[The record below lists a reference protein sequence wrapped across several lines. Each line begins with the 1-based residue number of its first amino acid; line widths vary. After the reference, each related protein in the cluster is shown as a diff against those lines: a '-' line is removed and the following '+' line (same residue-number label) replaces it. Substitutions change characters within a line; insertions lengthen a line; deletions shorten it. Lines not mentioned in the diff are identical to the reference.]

1 MGGDSG
7 PYAERHNPAKWYS
20 DVINSPTL
28 QQNIVPFTQFAV
40 DLAANKLPAYS
51 LIIPDVNH
59 DAHDG
64 TLAQADTWLKTNV
77 APLFNSPAFQ
87 PGGDGVLFVTF
98 DECDGAVGACDQQVY
113 TAVVGPHVKRG
124 FRSALLYR
132 HQNTLRTMLDLLGV
146 HVYPGASASAA
157 DMADFFQ

>member
-1 MGGDSG
+1 
-7 PYAERHNPAKWYS
+7 
-20 DVINSPTL
+20 VINSPTL